1 MVKMIVDAIGD
12 HCPIPV
18 VKTKKALGELNG
30 AGQIEV
36 LVDNETAMKNVMKMA
51 KSSGASAKAE
61 QISEREYKVI
71 ITVEEKNAAA
81 SGNDQKGQTAGKESR
96 AQAEGWMKETGES
109 DHNPADDEGGTEA
122 ENGNGSRIRGISEAQ
137 SVSASSAGCADCIG
151 TVVAVSSDKMGSGN
165 DELGAVLMKSFFFA
179 ETQLDALPDKIL
191 FYNGGAKLTAEDSDC
206 LEDIRLLE
214 KEGVEILTCGTCL
227 DFYGLKEKLAVGAVT
242 NMYTIA
248 EILQNAVSVVSP

>member
-1 MVKMIVDAIGD
+1 MVKMTVDAMGD

-18 VKTKKALGELNG
+18 VKTKKALGKLQG

-51 KSSGASAKAE
+51 KSSGASAESEK
-61 QISEREYKVI
+61 ISDREYKVM
-71 ITVEEKNAAA
+71 ITVEEKNAAV
-81 SGNDQKGQTAGKESR
+81 SESDQKGQTAGKE
-96 AQAEGWMKETGES
+96 AGES
-109 DHNPADDEGGTEA
+109 DHNPAA
-122 ENGNGSRIRGISEAQ
+122 ENGSNSSAQ
-137 SVSASSAGCADCIG
+137 GMNKVQLSSAGCATCIG

-179 ETQLDALPDKIL
+179 ETQLDTLPDKIL
-191 FYNGGAKLTAEDSDC
+191 FYNGGAKLTVEGSDC
-206 LEDIRLLE
+206 LEDIRILE

>member
-1 MVKMIVDAIGD
+1 MVKMTVDAMGD

-18 VKTKKALGELNG
+18 VKTK
-30 AGQIEV
+30 EV

-51 KSSGASAKAE
+51 KSSGASAESEK
-61 QISEREYKVI
+61 ISDREYKVM
-71 ITVEEKNAAA
+71 ITVEEKNAAV
-81 SGNDQKGQTAGKESR
+81 SESDQKGQTAGKESR
-96 AQAEGWMKETGES
+96 AQAEGGGKEAGES
-109 DHNPADDEGGTEA
+109 DHNPAA
-122 ENGNGSRIRGISEAQ
+122 ENGSNSSAQ
-137 SVSASSAGCADCIG
+137 GMNKVQLSSAGCATCIG

-179 ETQLDALPDKIL
+179 ETQLDTLPDKIL
-191 FYNGGAKLTAEDSDC
+191 FYNGGAKLTVEGSDC
-206 LEDIRLLE
+206 LEDIRILE

>member
-1 MVKMIVDAIGD
+1 MVKMTVDAMGD

-18 VKTKKALGELNG
+18 VKTKKALGKLQG

-51 KSSGASAKAE
+51 KSSGASAESEK
-61 QISEREYKVI
+61 ISDREYKVM
-71 ITVEEKNAAA
+71 ITVE
-81 SGNDQKGQTAGKESR
+81 G
-96 AQAEGWMKETGES
+96 
-109 DHNPADDEGGTEA
+109 
-122 ENGNGSRIRGISEAQ
+122 
-137 SVSASSAGCADCIG
+137 
-151 TVVAVSSDKMGSGN
+151 
-165 DELGAVLMKSFFFA
+165 
-179 ETQLDALPDKIL
+179 
-191 FYNGGAKLTAEDSDC
+191 SDC
-206 LEDIRLLE
+206 LEDIRILE

>member
-1 MVKMIVDAIGD
+1 MVKMTVDAMGD

-18 VKTKKALGELNG
+18 VKTKKALGKLQG

-51 KSSGASAKAE
+51 KSSGASAESEK
-61 QISEREYKVI
+61 ISDREYK
-71 ITVEEKNAAA
+71 EA
-81 SGNDQKGQTAGKESR
+81 
-96 AQAEGWMKETGES
+96 GES
-109 DHNPADDEGGTEA
+109 DHNPAA
-122 ENGNGSRIRGISEAQ
+122 ENGSNSSAQ
-137 SVSASSAGCADCIG
+137 GMNKVQLSSAGCATCIG

-179 ETQLDALPDKIL
+179 ETQLDTLPDKIL
-191 FYNGGAKLTAEDSDC
+191 FYNGGAKLTVEGSDC
-206 LEDIRLLE
+206 LEDIRILE

>member
-1 MVKMIVDAIGD
+1 MVKMIVDAMGD

-18 VKTKKALGELNG
+18 VKTKKAIGELNG

-51 KSSGASAKAE
+51 KSSGASAESEK
-61 QISEREYKVI
+61 ISDREYKVM

-81 SGNDQKGQTAGKESR
+81 SESDQKGQTAGKESR
-96 AQAEGWMKETGES
+96 E
-109 DHNPADDEGGTEA
+109 
-122 ENGNGSRIRGISEAQ
+122 Q
-137 SVSASSAGCADCIG
+137 SVSASSAGCATCIG

-179 ETQLDALPDKIL
+179 ETQLDTLPDKIL
-191 FYNGGAKLTAEDSDC
+191 FYNGGAKLTVEGSDC
-206 LEDIRLLE
+206 LEDIRILE

-248 EILQNAVSVVSP
+248 EILQNAVSVISP